1 MFDSAITGAIVV
13 LGYHTLGMVGLF
25 FLARGLLREERGRRR
40 VETEHAELLETY
52 AGQQQEAA

>member
-1 MFDSAITGAIVV
+1 MFDNPITGAIVV
-13 LGYHTLGMVGLF
+13 LGYHAVGMAGLF

-40 VETEHAELLETY
+40 VESEHTELLETY